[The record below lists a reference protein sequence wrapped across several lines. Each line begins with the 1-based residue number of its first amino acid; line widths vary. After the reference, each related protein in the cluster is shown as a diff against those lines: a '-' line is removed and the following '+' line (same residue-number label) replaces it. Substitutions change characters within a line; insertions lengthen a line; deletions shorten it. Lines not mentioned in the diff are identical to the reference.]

1 MATVLVVDESRI
13 DQRLVSSL
21 LEDAPGLSVEFA
33 ANGRE
38 ALDRIEATA
47 PDLVVTDLVM
57 PEMNGVELLANVNR
71 THPLIP
77 VVLMTA
83 IDNEE
88 IAADAARWGATA
100 YIPKTALSRLLPGIV
115 KELLTL
121 AQEKQEVSRLLH
133 SITESQTT
141 FVLKDNDTS
150 LIAHLLEY
158 AGGCLVNSGVC
169 QEGMED
175 LICLALEEA
184 LRNAIH
190 HGNLELSSELR
201 EMEDDEVFAALA
213 DERRRVAPYCD
224 REVCVKVS
232 VSNDG
237 VTFVVRDDGNGFDL
251 STVPD
256 PTSDEGLESAT
267 GRGILLMQS
276 LMDEVT
282 FNEKGNE
289 VTMIKRPP
297 AE

>member
-175 LICLALEEA
+175 LICLAL
-184 LRNAIH
+184 
-190 HGNLELSSELR
+190 
-201 EMEDDEVFAALA
+201 
-213 DERRRVAPYCD
+213 
-224 REVCVKVS
+224 
-232 VSNDG
+232 
-237 VTFVVRDDGNGFDL
+237 
-251 STVPD
+251 
-256 PTSDEGLESAT
+256 
-267 GRGILLMQS
+267 
-276 LMDEVT
+276 
-282 FNEKGNE
+282 
-289 VTMIKRPP
+289 
-297 AE
+297 